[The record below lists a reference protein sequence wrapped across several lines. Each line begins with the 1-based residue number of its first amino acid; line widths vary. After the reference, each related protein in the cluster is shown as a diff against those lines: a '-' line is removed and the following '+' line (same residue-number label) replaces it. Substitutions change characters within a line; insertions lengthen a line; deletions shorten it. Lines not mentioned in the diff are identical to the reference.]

1 MFKMWWFMVVVVHKD
16 YDSKESR
23 NYGHRNLLK
32 PLLQY
37 FLTFSEI
44 TTTLITLNHGKYLAT
59 VDTEDAKK
67 QIQNIFYGFFTRTQ
81 INTENTDCL

>member
-1 MFKMWWFMVVVVHKD
+1 MVVVALKD

-23 NYGHRNLLK
+23 NSGNRNLLK

-44 TTTLITLNHGKYLAT
+44 ITTLIKLNQGKYLAT
-59 VDTEDAKK
+59 EDTEDTKY
-67 QIQNIFYGFFTRTQ
+67 ILWVFY
-81 INTENTDCL
+81 